1 MTRLR
6 ATAALTAAL
15 LLPLAAC
22 APPDDGAARVGDRP
36 SAGAAPTVP
45 TAPTATTAPTGS
57 PVPPGNAAE
66 DDDTDVDVTGDE
78 DWPAEALATDRTDA
92 LPLPPVAQELGLGIF
107 VNDLPETP
115 DGPSAFRSEHSVNG
129 AYAASVLFVG
139 AWGDALKAGDGTEVR
154 ELSTDACTVCRRI
167 AASVEASPLAAD
179 LLVLTR
185 VWPFDY
191 LAPTEDDPAPV
202 MVLGVEH
209 SAARPARDA
218 GEEMQFVI
226 QWRRLLHVAVTYSDG
241 AWSVHDVTPEPWD
254 GTMPPRP

>member
-1 MTRLR
+1 MIRLR

-22 APPDDGAARVGDRP
+22 AP
-36 SAGAAPTVP
+36 S
-45 TAPTATTAPTGS
+45 
-57 PVPPGNAAE
+57 
-66 DDDTDVDVTGDE
+66 DDDDTGDE
-78 DWPAEALATDRTDA
+78 DWPAEVLAPDPTGPA

-107 VNDLPETP
+107 VTELPETP
-115 DGPSAFRSEHSVNG
+115 DGPAAFRSEHSVNG

-139 AWGDALKAGDGTEVR
+139 AWGDALKTGDGAELR
-154 ELSTDACTVCRRI
+154 ALSTDTCSVCRRI
-167 AASVEASPLAAD
+167 AASVEPAPLTPD

-191 LAPTEDDPAPV
+191 LAPTEDDPESV

-209 SAARPARDA
+209 SATRPSSAA
-218 GEEMQFVI
+218 GEEMEFVI
-226 QWRRLLHVAVTYSDG
+226 QWRRLLRVAVTYSDG
-241 AWSVHDVTPEPWD
+241 LWSVQDLVPEPWD